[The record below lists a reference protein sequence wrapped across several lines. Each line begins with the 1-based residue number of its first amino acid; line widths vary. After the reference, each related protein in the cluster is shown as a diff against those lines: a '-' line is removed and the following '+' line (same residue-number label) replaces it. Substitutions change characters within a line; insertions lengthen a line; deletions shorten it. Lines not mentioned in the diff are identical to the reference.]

1 MWWLH
6 EFFIVSW
13 FSWFL
18 FYIRYEN
25 IIFRGYFPIRDHLL
39 CRLAKTHFDS
49 LIFTMYI
56 SPLCVFL
63 KLQKYF
69 ALFLLH
75 LFFLQIFC
83 SLSVPVNHSFVY
95 SARSFI
101 VSWVDFVIT
110 RWWRRCII
118 LFLLWKQNWIILW
131 HPVATNWIYTKFQ
144 MNSILHSP
152 LHASPPVIHEICH
165 SLPHFVIVYC
175 RPTLI
180 KQSRSSR
187 ALGRGQAKYC
197 LFSQALPYFFFG
209 ILYLR
214 EASNDQTLSTKG

>member
-1 MWWLH
+1 MITWIFYCVLIFMISLLYQIWKYNFPWIFPNSWPSLMSFSQNSLWLTYLYN
-6 EFFIVSW
+6 V
-13 FSWFL
+13 
-18 FYIRYEN
+18 Y
-25 IIFRGYFPIRDHLL
+25 
-39 CRLAKTHFDS
+39 FDS
-49 LIFTMYI
+49 V
-56 SPLCVFL
+56 CFL

-214 EASNDQTLSTKG
+214 EASNDLTLSTRG